1 MGASFREIT
10 DVIASLLARR
20 ITYLTLPFWT
30 AYLALPFAAIKSN
43 LTGQRPSFS
52 RGSLHTLAVQC
63 KEIPGT
69 LAKNELLHRP
79 RSLEDSIRDTVQ
91 WLIEKEQIKL

>member
-1 MGASFREIT
+1 
-10 DVIASLLARR
+10 
-20 ITYLTLPFWT
+20 
-30 AYLALPFAAIKSN
+30 
-43 LTGQRPSFS
+43 
-52 RGSLHTLAVQC
+52 
-63 KEIPGT
+63 